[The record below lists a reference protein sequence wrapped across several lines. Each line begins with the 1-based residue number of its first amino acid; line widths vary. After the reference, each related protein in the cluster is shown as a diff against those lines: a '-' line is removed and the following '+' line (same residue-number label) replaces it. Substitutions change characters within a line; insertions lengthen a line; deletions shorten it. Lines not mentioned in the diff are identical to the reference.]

1 MSQWSPRQVV
11 HREGSLRHGSEKSE
25 CPVQSLSRWQ
35 WPQAER
41 RAPVS
46 ARRLQ
51 WRGGPAGPPARP
63 AAQPSSRRGGV
74 GALSSCCPQGVQVP
88 LMSVTRWSPHP
99 GAHTCGLGRLGPCQG
114 VPHYLR
120 PDAALPG
127 TAGSGSALGGHRRPE
142 SPLCS
147 CPIRDLSRVCTEQQS
162 PGAERHWQG
171 SAWREFHRSRHL
183 TSSAARAVAS
193 GPQGPSATTRA
204 TSPDLTLGS
213 VTRAS
218 CA

>member
-1 MSQWSPRQVV
+1 MGCGHSLPSCGRVVRTGVSPEGSLTHVCLHGARVTRGDTPMSQWSPRQVV

-114 VPHYLR
+114 VPITSVLTQRCLAR
-120 PDAALPG
+120 P
-127 TAGSGSALGGHRRPE
+127 
-142 SPLCS
+142 
-147 CPIRDLSRVCTEQQS
+147 
-162 PGAERHWQG
+162 
-171 SAWREFHRSRHL
+171 
-183 TSSAARAVAS
+183 AVAPRWVVT
-193 GPQGPSATTRA
+193 GGRKVRSAPAPYGT
-204 TSPDLTLGS
+204 
-213 VTRAS
+213 
-218 CA
+218 